1 MPKDSRL
8 HMEYYGLI
16 ILGQGSAA
24 FAAAIIADEM
34 GMRKAK
40 IGSNTKKGTVQFLHF
55 PYNVL
60 RI

>member
-1 MPKDSRL
+1 
-8 HMEYYGLI
+8 MEYYGLI